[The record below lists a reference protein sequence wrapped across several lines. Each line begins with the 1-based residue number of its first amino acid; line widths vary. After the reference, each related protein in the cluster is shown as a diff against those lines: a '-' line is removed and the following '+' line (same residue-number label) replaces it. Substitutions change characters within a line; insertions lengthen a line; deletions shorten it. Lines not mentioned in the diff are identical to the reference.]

1 MRLKTV
7 LLVVVGLLVVLVV
20 AAVVVVKSIDFNTY
34 KPLIAEQAKAATGRE
49 LTIRGNLDLQI
60 GFSPA
65 VVVKDV
71 SFANASWGSRPE
83 MVKLGRFEVE
93 LALLPLIFRQVQ
105 VKRLILVQP
114 DILLETDAKGTGN
127 WTFGAP
133 AAALPPKQPTGEQT
147 ALPSVAVQK
156 VRVEKGTLVY
166 RDGKTKQTT
175 TLALDHLDIEAKEI
189 TSPLTFDLAAA
200 YNGKAFTLAGT
211 VGALAGLTA
220 PSRPY
225 PLKLTLKAGGAT
237 VEVDGSVAK
246 PMEAEG
252 LNLKVVAKG
261 AELAEV
267 AKFAGRQVPPIG
279 PFALAAQVSGSPKAL
294 SVSGIDAS
302 VGKAEQI
309 LIKATG
315 AVKDALNAKG
325 INVVVALESKD
336 LRSAAKAFGA
346 ETPALP
352 SLSVTTRVKDAQG
365 AYAFEELKA
374 SVGKSTL
381 AGSGAVSKGAPR
393 PRVSA
398 KLASPLLDL
407 SELLPAGGGAQAK
420 PSAARTPAEPSK
432 DKRMF
437 PADPL
442 PLAPL
447 KAADADLDVK
457 IDRLVLPNK
466 MPIEA
471 LAVRLVLAGGRLEIQ
486 PFSSRVG
493 GGAIGGRLAL
503 DASSGNAVALATK
516 IDAKGVDLGQLMQQA
531 GNPDLV
537 TGAKTDLAIDLRGG
551 GGSVRDVM
559 AGLNGD
565 LLLVLGEGKLNN
577 KFVDFLGADLLKQVI
592 EKVNPFRKTEPQ
604 TDLKCGVIK
613 FAVKDGMAT
622 TDRGIAFETSKMT
635 VVSSGTANLKTEAI
649 DFSLRPNPRDS
660 AGIGA
665 GELVKLMRVR
675 GTLAEPKVGIDE
687 MQAAKSA
694 VSIGTGLATGGIS
707 ALAQRLAGGST
718 AEPNPCATAL
728 GKGPAPARGGAAPAT
743 AAPAG
748 KEAPMKGGGAEQ
760 LIKGLFGK

>member
-7 LLVVVGLLVVLVV
+7 LLVVGGLLVVLVV
-20 AAVVVVKSIDFNTY
+20 VAVVVVKSIDFNTY
-34 KPLIAEQAKAATGRE
+34 RPFIVDRVKAATGRE

-60 GFSPA
+60 GLSPA

-71 SFANASWGSRPE
+71 SFANAPWGSRPE
-83 MVKLGRFEVE
+83 MVKLGQFELEV
-93 LALLPLIFRQVQ
+93 ALLPLIFRQIQ
-105 VKRLILVQP
+105 VKRLVLVQP
-114 DILLETDAKGTGN
+114 DILLETDAKGAGN

-133 AAALPPKQPTGEQT
+133 AAAPPPNQPTGEKT
-147 ALPSVAVQK
+147 GLLSVAVQK
-156 VRVEKGTLVY
+156 VRIEKGTLAY
-166 RDGKTKQTT
+166 RDGKTKQTVT
-175 TLALDHLDIEAKEI
+175 VALDHLDIEAKEI
-189 TSPLTFDLAAA
+189 TSPVSFDLAAA

-211 VGALAGLTA
+211 VGALAELQA
-220 PSRPY
+220 PSRPF

-237 VEVDGSVAK
+237 VEVEGSVAK

-252 LNLKVVAKG
+252 LDLKVLAK
-261 AELAEV
+261 APELADV
-267 AKFAGRQVPPIG
+267 AKFAGKQVPPIG

-302 VGKAEQI
+302 AGKAEQI

-325 INVVVALESKD
+325 LNVVVALESKD
-336 LRSAAKAFGA
+336 LKSAAKAFGV

-352 SLSVTTRVKDAQG
+352 ALSVTTHVKDVQG
-365 AYAFEELKA
+365 AFAFEELKA

-381 AGSGAVSKGAPR
+381 AGSGAVSVGGPR
-393 PRVSA
+393 PKLVAR
-398 KLASPLLDL
+398 LASPLLDL
-407 SELLPAGGGAQAK
+407 PELLPAGSTVQAK
-420 PSAARTPAEPSK
+420 PPAAQTPAEPSK

-437 PADPL
+437 TADPL
-442 PLAPL
+442 PLEVL

-471 LAVRLVLAGGRLEIQ
+471 LVVRLVLTGGRLDIQ
-486 PFSSRVG
+486 PFSGRVG
-493 GGAIGGRLAL
+493 SGAIGGRLAL
-503 DASSGNAVALATK
+503 DASSGKTATLATK
-516 IDAKGVDLGQLMQQA
+516 IDAKGVDLGQLMQQT
-531 GNPDLV
+531 GHPDLV
-537 TGAKTDLAIDLRGG
+537 TGAKTDLAIDVRGG

-565 LLLVLGEGKLNN
+565 VLLVLGEGKINN
-577 KFVDFLGADLLKQVI
+577 KFIDFLGADLITQVV
-592 EKVNPFRKTEPQ
+592 EKVNPFGKTDPQ

-635 VVSSGTANLKTEAI
+635 MVSSGTANLKAETI
-649 DFSLRPNPRDS
+649 DFSVRPNPRQS
-660 AGIGA
+660 VGIGA

-687 MQAAKSA
+687 LQAAKTA
-694 VSIGTGLATGGIS
+694 VSIGAGLATGGIS
-707 ALAQRLAGGST
+707 TLAQGLLGGST
-718 AEPNPCATAL
+718 TDPNPCATAL
-728 GKGPAPARGGAAPAT
+728 GKGPTPARGGAAPAT

-748 KEAPMKGGGAEQ
+748 KEAPKKGVGVEQ